1 MKKEI
6 KQKLG
11 EKIVNERRHGE
22 KKLEARGVRKKERE
36 IV

>member
-6 KQKLG
+6 KQKVG

-22 KKLEARGVRKKERE
+22 RILEARGVRKK
-36 IV
+36 